1 MMEGNRSN
9 TNEAQLTN
17 NPVWNEVLAF
27 DIDHGKENLQIQ
39 LLDCEPDDGSKG
51 PGQRKRTVI
60 GEVEIDLKALSFE
73 QQRWMQENPG
83 KS

>member
-1 MMEGNRSN
+1 M
-9 TNEAQLTN
+9 
-17 NPVWNEVLAF
+17 
-27 DIDHGKENLQIQ
+27 
-39 LLDCEPDDGSKG
+39 LDCEPDDGSKG